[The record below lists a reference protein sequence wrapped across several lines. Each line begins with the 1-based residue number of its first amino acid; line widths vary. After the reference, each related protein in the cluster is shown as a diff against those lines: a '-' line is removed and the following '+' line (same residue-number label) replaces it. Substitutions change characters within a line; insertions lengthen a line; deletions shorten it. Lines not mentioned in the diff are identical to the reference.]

1 MCIKS
6 DFKEIV
12 FQPATNGQSDKT
24 FLLTGAI
31 YMYKITEKMCIES
44 DLKETFFQTFITND
58 RNDKMLTSKFC
69 PLGGGLSGLAP
80 GLYTFMKS

>member
-44 DLKETFFQTFITND
+44 DLFFLFAKSNQIS
-58 RNDKMLTSKFC
+58 LFC
-69 PLGGGLSGLAP
+69 LHGLL
-80 GLYTFMKS
+80 LYK